1 MKTAARLK
9 TLATL
14 AVVAALMT
22 GCSTKEPTRYDQ
34 EIPSGGQELD
44 DWAKKA
50 ANTNGVSR
58 DTSAPAVA
66 RVVCSDIL
74 PKHDDITEAEL
85 ELAKWQ
91 SVKILDTSKLMAIAI
106 YGYCPQYR
114 SLWEKDQ
121 SHKTTNVKGVTP
133 IFVK

>member
-1 MKTAARLK
+1 MKALTV
-9 TLATL
+9 L
-14 AVVAALMT
+14 AVVAALT
-22 GCSTKEPTRYDQ
+22 AGCSAKEPKRYDQ

-44 DWAKKA
+44 TWATKA
-50 ANTNGVSR
+50 ANINGVSR

-85 ELAKWQ
+85 ELAKWR
-91 SVKILDTSKLMAIAI
+91 SVRAWDASALTAIAI